1 MSVNRR
7 EMLALGGAAV
17 AAAST
22 AATATAHAA
31 PAVIATPQPAR
42 PVVRVFVLMGVAT
55 SHDGSRDLLSPVN
68 DVLDTLRTLVRT
80 GQDLSRCYVATS
92 PQLSIAE
99 VADFCAV
106 GAADPAAARQQ
117 AMNALGP
124 VTFGQYGC
132 TRQGMDVAAQ
142 TAQRWMNEA
151 QGVPHLMLT
160 WSGHTVWRANVLML
174 CPSDMDA
181 WGNQTPRPWPYVG
194 MLGSMGVAW
203 TNKPFPVEARND
215 HSVFA
220 IIDGC
225 DAGGTGR
232 LLQSEQRREMV
243 LTATNADLAVRERL
257 LGGAWRGLL
266 TWAVNRV
273 LEQHNFIGGTG
284 PASGF
289 DLSYGH
295 LLQSVR
301 ALVTAIQGS
310 VPQAAYPE
318 MHGLSDRDGNALN
331 ARVLQRLDAA
341 AGATHQYATRLGGR
355 LQLWGDIDHINVY
368 GVYVND
374 QPQPWARVAFFRS
387 DTHRSATYRVGGQK
401 HVFEANQ
408 EHWFY
413 TGRLSDRV
421 AVTKVRFTVIARSKV
436 TDTGNVMGIASV
448 EEGLK
453 MGRSLV
459 APVFP
464 DWKPVAAG
472 TASPG
477 YVRNPST
484 GYAIR
489 LRPGAIEW
497 LRPVKGPSPF
507 DGQGTGASIVF
518 DGRLD
523 TIPSDT
529 VACQAMVPKS

>member
-7 EMLALGGAAV
+7 QLFATAGTAATAAL
-17 AAAST
+17 AAST
-22 AATATAHAA
+22 ARAA
-31 PAVIATPQPAR
+31 PALLATPQPAR
-42 PVVRVFVLMGVAT
+42 PIVRVFVLMGVAE
-55 SHDGSRDLLSPVN
+55 SHDGKRDLLSPVN

-80 GQDLSRCYVATS
+80 GQDLSRCYVATT
-92 PQLSIAE
+92 PRLTLDE

-106 GAADPAAARQQ
+106 GAADADAARQQ
-117 AMNALGP
+117 ALARLRP
-124 VTFGQYGC
+124 VTFGKYGC

-142 TAQRWMNEA
+142 TAKGWMNAA

-160 WSGHTVWRANVLML
+160 WSGHTIWRANVLMF

-181 WGNQTPRPWPYVG
+181 WGGGTPRPWPYVG
-194 MLGSMGVAW
+194 MLGAMGVAW

-232 LLQSEQRREMV
+232 LLQIEQRREMV

-273 LEQHNFIGGTG
+273 LEQHNFIGGRDA
-284 PASGF
+284 ASGF

-331 ARVLQRLDAA
+331 ARVLQRLDAPL
-341 AGATHQYATRLGGR
+341 GATHPYATRLGGR

-368 GVYVND
+368 GVHLD
-374 QPQPWARVAFFRS
+374 DSPEPWARVAFFRS
-387 DTHRSATYRVGGQK
+387 DTHGAATYFTGGQK
-401 HVFEANQ
+401 HVFAAND

-413 TGRLSDRV
+413 ARPIAAGTVVRW
-421 AVTKVRFTVIARSKV
+421 VRFTVIDRHKV
-436 TDTGNVMGIASV
+436 SDTRRVMGISSV
-448 EEGLK
+448 EKGLT
-453 MGRSLV
+453 MGKTVV

-472 TASPG
+472 GASAG
-477 YVRNPST
+477 YVRHGAT

-518 DGRLD
+518 DQPLSS
-523 TIPSDT
+523 IPKDT
-529 VACQAMVPKS
+529 VACQAFVPKG